1 MSWLITIFHEFGHF
15 LATVKLQIPVHLKLN
30 LRMIFLRTDFYL
42 VLLNFLGVST
52 LHDNAIELIKEFF
65 FQKKISRTDNKIKI
79 YLVIYIFGLI
89 FSTVYFVYNIFIY
102 VNIIILAKSQFFN
115 HTASSIDMFFL
126 AVLLISSIFI
136 WLIGFINKI
145 NEIGRK

>member
-1 MSWLITIFHEFGHF
+1 M
-15 LATVKLQIPVHLKLN
+15 
-30 LRMIFLRTDFYL
+30 
-42 VLLNFLGVST
+42 LLNFLGVST

-115 HTASSIDMFFL
+115 HTASSIDMFFFGG
-126 AVLLISSIFI
+126 SFD
-136 WLIGFINKI
+136 
-145 NEIGRK
+145 